1 VSAQT
6 LPAVLLV
13 LVALV
18 QIGLTRT
25 SALTPWKGGGF
36 GMFATLDHGA
46 FRRVEVVIDG
56 PDRSETLEIPP
67 SLEELSARV
76 ANMPADWLLRRLGE
90 GVVQRERRYQR
101 PVSKV
106 TITVWRARFAP
117 VTLHAEE
124 QTLRKFEYLADP
136 APAPPGGYE

>member
-46 FRRVEVVIDG
+46 FRRVEVVIDA
-56 PDRSETLEIPP
+56 PDRSETLEMPP

-76 ANMPADWLLRRLGE
+76 ANMPADWLLRRLSE
-90 GVVQRERRYQR
+90 GVVRRERRNQR
-101 PVSKV
+101 PVSRV
-106 TITVWRARFAP
+106 TITVWRVRFDP

-124 QTLRKFEYLADP
+124 QTLRKFEYLADR
-136 APAPPGGYE
+136 ADASAGGTE

>member
-1 VSAQT
+1 
-6 LPAVLLV
+6 V
-13 LVALV
+13 LVALA

-46 FRRVEVVIDG
+46 FRRVEIVIDATE
-56 PDRSETLEIPP
+56 RSETLEIPP
-67 SLEELSARV
+67 SLEELSARA

-90 GVVQRERRYQR
+90 GVVQRERRNQR

-106 TITVWRARFAP
+106 TITVWRVHFDP

-124 QTLRKFEYLADP
+124 QTLRKFEYLADHATRP
-136 APAPPGGYE
+136 AGGNE

>member
-1 VSAQT
+1 MSAQT

-46 FRRVEVVIDG
+46 FRRVEVVIDA
-56 PDRSETLEIPP
+56 PDRSETLEMPP

-76 ANMPADWLLRRLGE
+76 ANMPADWLLRRLSE
-90 GVVQRERRYQR
+90 GVVRRERRNQR
-101 PVSKV
+101 PVSRV
-106 TITVWRARFAP
+106 TITVWRVRFDP

-124 QTLRKFEYLADP
+124 QTLRKFEYLADR
-136 APAPPGGYE
+136 ADASAGGTE